1 MTGLILTPATIIVPE
16 LLKIARAVHR
26 SRDYCIVRNYVIAA
40 MHNDG
45 LTEAEIAGTL
55 AKHRTTIYH
64 ALRVHSA
71 DSAQNEAYNAI
82 IQGLSAL

>member
-16 LLKIARAVHR
+16 LLKIARAVTR
-26 SRDYCIVRNYVIAA
+26 SRDYCIVRNYVIAT

-55 AKHRTTIYH
+55 EKDRATIYH
-64 ALRVHSA
+64 ALRVHSQ
-71 DSAQNEAYNAI
+71 DSAQSEAYNAI

>member
-16 LLKIARAVHR
+16 LLEIARAVTR
-26 SRDYCIVRNYVIAA
+26 SRDYCIIRNYVIAT

-55 AKHRTTIYH
+55 AKDRATIYH

-71 DSAQNEAYNAI
+71 DSAQSEAYNAI

>member
-1 MTGLILTPATIIVPE
+1 MTGLILTQETIIIPE
-16 LLKIARAVHR
+16 LLTIARSVTR

-45 LTEAEIAGTL
+45 LNEVEIAR
-55 AKHRTTIYH
+55 AVEKDRTTIYH
-64 ALRVHSA
+64 SLRVHSQ
-71 DSAQNEAYNAI
+71 DCAQSEAYNVI